1 MASRPNKI
9 PVVRNSIFNANS
21 IFDKNYQMKTLP
33 RASCELAPESLISLL
48 LIINI
53 NPKNNE
59 M

>member
-9 PVVRNSIFNANS
+9 PVIQNS